1 MSDVAATSLLKG
13 AGKAGR
19 RFVTEVAV
27 SSIATLCVTLA
38 FSSWLRQDLSGPQDL
53 SRARSGGE
61 VSSPVAPAVI
71 RSLSSTPSGSAPPQV
86 RVIEIAPQATASA
99 RLQATQP
106 APEASDKPM
115 IVAGASPSASA
126 SASASTSTSASPSVP
141 AATPP
146 RNRPSH
152 TPKVVIAKPK
162 DVSPSCITACPG
174 QVTLAAASALDA
186 LPQLDL
192 PPQPATR
199 AASQPDRSR
208 SLFGVPV
215 PVLALPSVIMHSA
228 RPVVQGAGAVTDL
241 LTGLAARL

>member
-1 MSDVAATSLLKG
+1 MGDVAATSLLKG
-13 AGKAGR
+13 AGKVGR
-19 RFVTEVAV
+19 RFVAEVAV

-38 FSSWLRQDLSGPQDL
+38 FSSWLRQDLSGPQDV

-115 IVAGASPSASA
+115 IVAGASPNASA
-126 SASASTSTSASPSVP
+126 SASASPSMP

-152 TPKVVIAKPK
+152 TPKVVTAKPK
-162 DVSPSCITACPG
+162 DVSPSCTTACPG
-174 QVTLAAASALDA
+174 QVAVAAASPLDA
-186 LPQLDL
+186 LPQLDP

-199 AASQPDRSR
+199 VASQPDRSR

-215 PVLALPSVIMHSA
+215 PALALPSVIMHSA